1 MLEGRHCARG
11 KKYQRSPEA
20 RGGHKSHPAH
30 CLLEGLSGYPMG
42 LPEAS
47 PCHWACPYPRLALAR
62 GSVARAPSGTSS
74 LCLSLCL
81 ALRPQEQKEGTAR
94 SPLISNLCVYM
105 CVFVTVLSTLTNIL
119 KLFIMRPCDRGTVL
133 KSTYGKKP
141 KHRQD
146 TPGATQWASIET
158 RAQAQPMGLRATPA
172 GN

>member
-1 MLEGRHCARG
+1 MLEGRQSTRG
-11 KKYQRSPEA
+11 SR
-20 RGGHKSHPAH
+20 GHKSHSAH
-30 CLLEGLSGYPMG
+30 CLLEGLGGYPMG

-141 KHRQD
+141 KHRRD
-146 TPGATQWASIET
+146 TPGATQWASVET
-158 RAQAQPMGLRATPA
+158 RAQAQPMGLRPTPT